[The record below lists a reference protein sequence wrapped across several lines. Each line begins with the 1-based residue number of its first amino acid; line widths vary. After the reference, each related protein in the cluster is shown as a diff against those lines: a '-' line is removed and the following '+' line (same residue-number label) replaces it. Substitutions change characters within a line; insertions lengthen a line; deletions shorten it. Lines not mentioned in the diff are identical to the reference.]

1 MTPAVDEQVDLTA
14 LRQLD
19 LDAFRHF
26 VATYQHLVLG
36 LGQTLG
42 LGPADRD
49 DLAAETFAVAY
60 RMLPTFR
67 GDSKLSTWVYKIAY
81 RTALK
86 VRQRYP
92 RRGGGEMPEV
102 EGPATPAGE
111 DMETRETTEAIWS
124 AVARLDPE
132 QAAAIDMFYRRG
144 LSVEQVAEAMAKP
157 EGTIKTLLFRGR
169 ERLKTLLGPLAR
181 TSGRYDGKDH
191 ERSVG

>member
-19 LDAFRHF
+19 PATFRHF
-26 VATYQHLVLG
+26 VASYQHLVLG

-92 RRGGGEMPEV
+92 RRGGGEMPEI
-102 EGPATPAGE
+102 EGPATPASE
-111 DMETRETTEAIWS
+111 DMEIRETTEAIWS
-124 AVARLDPE
+124 AVARLDPD

-144 LSVEQVAEAMAKP
+144 LSVEQVADAMGKP

-181 TSGRYDGKDH
+181 TI
-191 ERSVG
+191 